1 MTYPPYVAEGTVEE
15 TIGGDENMLRG
26 EMLAVRACSAPNGGE
41 RKAVARLLIAFTQ
54 GLPTSD
60 VFDALR

>member
-1 MTYPPYVAEGTVEE
+1 MEE
-15 TIGGDENMLRG
+15 PIGGDENMLRG

-41 RKAVARLLIAFTQ
+41 RKAVAKLLIAFTQ

-60 VFDALR
+60 AFDALR